1 LISATRIEHAE
12 QLCLR
17 RLRRQVGPR
26 SLDAHRCPTEDREP
40 DQADH
45 ARHEDDAG
53 DELLDRAAA
62 ADPPGTAVGIE
73 YLRAELFGSLGAAGH
88 GHGSVRAVVLGLEGD
103 QPDLVD
109 SVGARLLGPRGTPLQ
124 GLARH
129 LRRPRQLGVTDDDL
143 NIQSYTDRGRG
154 RRRGRVGGAARRHDG
169 AVRG

>member
-1 LISATRIEHAE
+1 LISATRLEHVE

-73 YLRAELFGSLGAAGH
+73 YFGRRVPATVAT
-88 GHGSVRAVVLGLEGD
+88 E
-103 QPDLVD
+103 PLVD
-109 SVGARLLGPRGTPLQ
+109 QEMARI
-124 GLARH
+124 
-129 LRRPRQLGVTDDDL
+129 RR
-143 NIQSYTDRGRG
+143 
-154 RRRGRVGGAARRHDG
+154 
-169 AVRG
+169 